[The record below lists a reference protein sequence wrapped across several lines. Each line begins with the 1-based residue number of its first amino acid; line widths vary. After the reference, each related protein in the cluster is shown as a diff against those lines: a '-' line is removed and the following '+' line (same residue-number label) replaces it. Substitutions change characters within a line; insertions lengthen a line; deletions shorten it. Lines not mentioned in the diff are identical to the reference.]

1 MAGSLRYKVAIPCVG
16 SISGKTT
23 LYIEPEYLSIEA
35 RPKIKTTIESYFF
48 DYISTTQEIF
58 DNLLSAVK
66 KKKSIEKATNVFD
79 ENDNFK
85 TFMFGLNSDL
95 TPYISFEEDETFTIA
110 VTDLPKIIKDL
121 NTAYKQWELAFDDS
135 SNF

>member
-1 MAGSLRYKVAIPCVG
+1 MAGSLKYKISVPCVG

-23 LYIEPEYLSIEA
+23 LFIEPEYLSIEA
-35 RPKIKTTIESYFF
+35 RPKIKTTVESYFF
-48 DYISTTQEIF
+48 EYISTTQEIF
-58 DNLLSAVK
+58 DNLLTAVK
-66 KKKSIEKATNVFD
+66 KKKNVEKATNVFD
-79 ENDNFK
+79 NDDNFK

-110 VTDLPKIIKDL
+110 VSDLPTIIKDL
-121 NTAYKQWELAFDDS
+121 SKAYKQWELAFDDS